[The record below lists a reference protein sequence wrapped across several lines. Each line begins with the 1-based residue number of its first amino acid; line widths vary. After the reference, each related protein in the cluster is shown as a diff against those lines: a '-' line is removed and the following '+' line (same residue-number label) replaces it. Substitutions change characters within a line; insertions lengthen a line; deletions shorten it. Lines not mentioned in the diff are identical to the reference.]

1 MLVAVVDYAGNV
13 SAYDLE
19 LGNGGGEDPGDTTTG
34 FFAYLPASKA
44 WINFDQKT
52 TETPIV
58 MKETELTF
66 TAAEQVNGYVFATD
80 SEGYFYVLK
89 HGKFD
94 PQVICKIGYTIQ
106 DLAYN
111 PVDGKLYGLTAT
123 GSEENFHYGAI
134 VALDMYT
141 GQVQLMGY
149 MEDLEDGDP
158 LQVLA

>member
-1 MLVAVVDYAGNV
+1 M
-13 SAYDLE
+13 
-19 LGNGGGEDPGDTTTG
+19 
-34 FFAYLPASKA
+34 
-44 WINFDQKT
+44 
-52 TETPIV
+52 
-58 MKETELTF
+58 METELTF

-141 GQVQLMGY
+141 GQVRLMGY

-158 LQVLA
+158 PAGSGL